1 MCDCSAA
8 GAAGSQQSEVQA
20 QIQMALAVRS
30 QQATK
35 QAGESAVALIEAAA
49 KIMVD
54 DGTQFDAQ
62 G

>member
-1 MCDCSAA
+1 MSDCSAVGPA
-8 GAAGSQQSEVQA
+8 LQQSEVKA
-20 QIQMALAVRS
+20 QIQMALAVKS

-35 QAGESAVALIEAAA
+35 QAGESAVALIDAAA

-54 DGTQFDAQ
+54 NGSQFDGQ